1 MCKKNNNNHNY
12 DVRKILMLTK
22 RYILF
27 FESHLIFTS
36 CLCLASSSLLCKVK
50 RCTGKKVSSDFLP
63 TATETGVENN
73 NGRGSFVLTEVGLNA
88 EGTHPFAFKW
98 HWLKHGKK
106 SWQTHSFI
114 LQMICDMVPQSIL
127 TLSKE
132 HTCWFSYLMSK
143 QYYFSP
149 FHSYMMQWQLDIF
162 KPPSQI

>member
-27 FESHLIFTS
+27 LSHL
-36 CLCLASSSLLCKVK
+36 
-50 RCTGKKVSSDFLP
+50 KKVSSDFLP

-88 EGTHPFAFKW
+88 EGTHPFVFKW
-98 HWLKHGKK
+98 HWLKHEKK

-114 LQMICDMVPQSIL
+114 LQMIRDMVPQSIL
-127 TLSKE
+127 MLSKE